1 MLGHVAPVV
10 DLWARVV
17 SRHST
22 TAISPPSLSSGHR
35 TLVRHLGL
43 PSGSVMVPPNST
55 GSWSGLINFSSS
67 CFQLPVGTKVEL

>member
-17 SRHST
+17 SRHRT
-22 TAISPPSLSSGHR
+22 MAISPSSPSSGHR

-55 GSWSGLINFSSS
+55 GSWSGLMNLGNS